1 MQMNT
6 HPHTSSVQLGV
17 SPQAHRW
24 QARLYT
30 VLVLCS
36 FGLLMPALAAPAEP
50 DSRLQQR
57 EDFRRA
63 WSALARADWDEAR
76 TLATKLDDYPL
87 LPYLRAEQMRQ
98 RASAFS
104 DEQIVAYLQR
114 HQDWAFHDTLRRN
127 WLRTLGRD
135 DQLQRLLLQ
144 ATAEDTDPE
153 VRCHL
158 ARAMIAQSDSN
169 SDSKVQQQRL
179 QSLLQGLW
187 LTGKSQHKACDAAFV
202 WWRRQ
207 QGITSALAWQRAGLA
222 MASGNSGL
230 ARYLQRFMQPADQ
243 DWLQRWLQM
252 HSSPANTLAAAEAWP
267 DQQQAWQIAVHGL
280 ARLARSDH
288 EHALTLWQKLDR
300 HFSWPASQR
309 AAGLHDIALFG
320 SLQLEPQSIEVIDS
334 LPETASD
341 PQLLAWRARVALA
354 NQLWQQVQQSIQRMP
369 PEVQQDTR
377 WRYWLAQSMQ
387 SVGAP
392 EAAQVMLQTLSA
404 EADYYGFLAA
414 DWLQQPYRICSLDAA
429 DDNWRSLPTAAQLER
444 AVELHLVGLDS
455 YAGRAWRHAIAPLD
469 DRQRMQAATLAVAH
483 EWWLQSVLTLAG
495 EATRQTYALRFP
507 LSYVPLVRQHA
518 QRHELDPAL
527 VYGLMRAESAMNPL
541 AISSANAR
549 GLMQVTPSTARTLA
563 RRHGLAYRGS
573 ASLLQADTNI
583 AFGTT
588 YLAEM
593 LQRYAGD
600 PVKVLGAYNAG
611 PHVIER
617 WQQESRPQRPDIWI
631 ETLPYFETR
640 DYIPRVLA
648 FSVIYDWLLHDAV
661 MPISARMS
669 GMPAALH
676 SRPARPAEPQRR
688 AVECLDQSPTLSTHN

>member
-1 MQMNT
+1 MQMMAYPDSNT
-6 HPHTSSVQLGV
+6 MHVCV
-17 SPQAHRW
+17 SPQRRQW
-24 QARLYT
+24 QSLLY
-30 VLVLCS
+30 VLLCCC
-36 FGLLMPALAAPAEP
+36 GLLVPVLAASAELA
-50 DSRLQQR
+50 SRQQQR
-57 EDFRRA
+57 EHFRLA

-76 TLATKLDDYPL
+76 SIATQLNDYPL

-98 RASAFS
+98 RSSAFS

-114 HQDWAFHDTLRRN
+114 HQDWAFHDNLRRN

-135 DQLQRLLLQ
+135 DRLQRLLLL

-158 ARAMIAQSDSN
+158 ARAMIAQSDS
-169 SDSKVQQQRL
+169 DSSEQQQQL
-179 QSLLQGLW
+179 QMLLQGLW
-187 LTGKSQHKACDAAFV
+187 LTGKSQHKACDAAFE
-202 WWRRQ
+202 WWHRQ
-207 QGITSALAWQRAGLA
+207 QGITSSLAWQRAELA
-222 MASGNSGL
+222 MATGNSGL
-230 ARYLQRFMQPADQ
+230 ARYLQRFMRPSDQ

-252 HSSPANTLAAAEAWP
+252 HRSPANTLAAAEDWS
-267 DQQQAWQIAVHGL
+267 DQPQAWQIAVHGL

-288 EHALTLWQKLDR
+288 EHALSLWQKLDR
-300 HFSWPASQR
+300 HFSWPAPQR
-309 AAGLHDIALFG
+309 AAALHDIALFG

-354 NQLWQQVQQSIQRMP
+354 NELWPQVQQSVQRMP
-369 PEVQQDTR
+369 AEVQQDTR
-377 WRYWLAQSMQ
+377 WRYWLAQAMQ

-392 EAAQVMLQTLSA
+392 DVAQEMLQTLSS

-414 DWLQQPYRICSLDAA
+414 DWLQQPYRICSIDEA

-469 DRQRMQAATLAVAH
+469 DRQRMQAARLAAAH

-507 LSYVPLVRQHA
+507 LSYVPLVQQHA
-518 QRHELDPAL
+518 QRLELDPAL
-527 VYGLMRAESAMNPL
+527 VYGLMRAESAMNPQ

-549 GLMQVTPSTARTLA
+549 GLMQVTPGTARTLS
-563 RRHGLAYRGS
+563 RRHGLAYSGS

-593 LQRYAGD
+593 LQRYGGD

-617 WQQESRPQRPDIWI
+617 WQQEPRPQRPDIWI

-648 FSVIYDWLLHDAV
+648 FSVIYDWLLHDEV

-669 GMPAALH
+669 GMPAALR
-676 SRPARPAEPQRR
+676 SRPARPAEHQRR
-688 AVECLDQSPTLSTHN
+688 AVECLN